1 MVTYCLIG
9 GKSND
14 LSLNTI
20 EKNIIKLS
28 KKDNP
33 LILFC
38 PFAKEDTKKSISR
51 FHELMNGVSNNI
63 IDIDFSNISKF
74 DEYLNKAD
82 ILYIAGGKCDL
93 LVSIFKEYKLEQIL
107 KKYINSDKIYAGD
120 SAGAMLYTKIAMGD
134 KYVYSNNNHNYNYKM
149 VECLGLLNIT
159 ICPHY
164 NNEDLII
171 YNDEIKKYDLEAF
184 GIEENSCLVIEGNTF
199 YSTKE
204 FKNVSVYYFD
214 KNNHILSDVKENKTY
229 EICGIRA

>member
-14 LSLNTI
+14 LSLNKI

-28 KKDNP
+28 KKDKP

-38 PFAKEDTKKSISR
+38 PFAKEDINKSISR
-51 FHELMNGVSNNI
+51 FHDLMKDVSNNI
-63 IDIDFSNISKF
+63 IDLTFENINQF
-74 DEYLNKAD
+74 DELLNKSD
-82 ILYIAGGKCDL
+82 ILYIAGGTCDL
-93 LVSIFKEYKLEQIL
+93 LVSIFKKYQLDKIL

-120 SAGAMLYTKIAMGD
+120 SAGAMLFTKIAMGD

-184 GIEENSCLVIEGNTF
+184 GIEENSCLVIENNMF
-199 YSTKE
+199 YSIKE

-214 KNNHILSDVKENKTY
+214 KVNHILSDVKENKKY
-229 EICGIRA
+229 EICSIRS